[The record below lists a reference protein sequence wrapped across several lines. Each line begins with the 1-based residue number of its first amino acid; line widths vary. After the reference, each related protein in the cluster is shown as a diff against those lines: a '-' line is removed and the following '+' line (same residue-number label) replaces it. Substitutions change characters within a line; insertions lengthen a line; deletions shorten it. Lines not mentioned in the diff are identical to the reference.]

1 MVTGTQINVKSRIEA
16 SKLISTAP
24 RTKVCH
30 FCWCCRQS
38 CKKQERNWSTFFKSF
53 WKIKS
58 SMASVVIKLVFLVLF
73 SVPVFCPHF
82 FQYPEV
88 YDQFYYRHELPTLTT
103 NICVFRIAR
112 ILELTGEFWVPSS
125 SAIRR
130 RLQTSVVGKFPE
142 KSMHF
147 LSPTP
152 PLYRSAF
159 F

>member
-1 MVTGTQINVKSRIEA
+1 MPFLLVLS
-16 SKLISTAP
+16 SKWRTCKKT
-24 RTKVCH
+24 RTKLVH
-30 FCWCCRQS
+30 ILQILLEN
-38 CKKQERNWSTFFKSF
+38 QEFNG
-53 WKIKS
+53 IS
-58 SMASVVIKLVFLVLF
+58 SNKTSLVFLVLF

-88 YDQFYYRHELPTLTT
+88 YDQFYYRHELTTFFWVTT

-112 ILELTGEFWVPSS
+112 ILVLTGEFWVPSS

>member
-16 SKLISTAP
+16 PKLISTAAASSDKSMP
-24 RTKVCH
+24 FLLLLSSKKRT
-30 FCWCCRQS
+30 

-88 YDQFYYRHELPTLTT
+88 YDQFYYRHELTTL
-103 NICVFRIAR
+103 
-112 ILELTGEFWVPSS
+112 
-125 SAIRR
+125 
-130 RLQTSVVGKFPE
+130 
-142 KSMHF
+142 
-147 LSPTP
+147 
-152 PLYRSAF
+152 F